1 MASGPLYCKACG
13 ATGTGV
19 TATPGSFFVELLL
32 WLCFLIPGLIYS
44 VWRLAGRKRVCRIC
58 GSDALI
64 PADSPAARAALE
76 LSQLQAAVSS
86 EPKRRCPECAEW
98 VLAEARRC
106 RFCGA
111 QLPDV
116 PAEQLGKVERIAGS

>member
-1 MASGPLYCKACG
+1 MAGGALYCKACG

-32 WLCFLIPGLIYS
+32 WLCFLVPGLIYS

-64 PADSPAARAALE
+64 PADSPAAKAALE
-76 LSQLQAAVSS
+76 LSQLQATASA
-86 EPKRRCPECAEW
+86 EARRRCPECAEW
-98 VLAEARRC
+98 VLVEANRC
-106 RFCGA
+106 RYCGA
-111 QLPDV
+111 VLDREP
-116 PAEQLGKVERIAGS
+116 G